1 MLFYNACSI
10 GLSRT
15 VAGQPEN
22 WNVRMQQHT
31 KRPTFS
37 IAVAIIFLMS
47 LPQAIAQRTTSDAAR
62 ATAEPLKIKL
72 VRSKVVLENGK
83 EETRTAEVARPGDI
97 IEETATYVNVSGA
110 PLKSVEATLPVP
122 VNTELLVDSVKPA
135 NARASTDGKFFFK
148 LPLTRKQR
156 QPNGVEVEQPVP
168 LSEYRFL
175 RWYPG
180 VLSPDKPLSFS
191 ARFRV
196 ADNSTRTSSA
206 VR

>member
-1 MLFYNACSI
+1 
-10 GLSRT
+10 
-15 VAGQPEN
+15 
-22 WNVRMQQHT
+22 MQQHT
-31 KRPTFS
+31 KRLTFS
-37 IAVAIIFLMS
+37 IAVAMIFLMS
-47 LPQAIAQRTTSDAAR
+47 LPQAIAQRTTSAA
-62 ATAEPLKIKL
+62 AEPLQIKL

-83 EETRTAEVARPGDI
+83 EEMRTAEVAQPGDI

-110 PLKSVEATLPVP
+110 ALKSVEATLPVP
-122 VNTELLVDSVKPA
+122 VNTELVVASVKPA

-148 LPLTRKQR
+148 LPLMRKQR

-180 VLSPDKPLSFS
+180 VLSPDKPISFS

-196 ADNSTRTSSA
+196 ADNSTLTSSA